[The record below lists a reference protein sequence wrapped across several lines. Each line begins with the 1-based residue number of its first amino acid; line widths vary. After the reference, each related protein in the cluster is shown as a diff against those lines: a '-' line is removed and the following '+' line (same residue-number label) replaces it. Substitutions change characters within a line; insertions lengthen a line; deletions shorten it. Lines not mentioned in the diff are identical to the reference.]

1 MSLGVIAS
9 VRDLV
14 PLRSLSYGEHMRI
27 AELQANRFLKLVGV
41 SGATVPERVI
51 TELPRVQVERMSPF
65 PVSGA
70 THWSSG
76 RWLVVV
82 NGAEPRVR
90 QRFSLA
96 HEFKHI
102 LDHRFADLIYG
113 SFAPADRPVLI
124 EQICDYFAGCL
135 LMPRPWLKTTYAEG
149 MQHLP
154 TLARYFDVSQAAM
167 QVRLNQIG
175 MTDPLPRCG
184 RPTSNWPIRAIRSS
198 GTNLYQRAASRQFAA
213 SATT

>member
-1 MSLGVIAS
+1 MNLGVIAR

-14 PLRSLSYGEHMRI
+14 PLRPLTYSEHLRI
-27 AELQANRFLKLVGV
+27 AELQANRFLQLVGV
-41 SGATVPERVI
+41 SQASVPERVI
-51 TELPRVQVERMSPF
+51 NELPRIQVEHMSPF

-76 RWLVVV
+76 RWLVVL

-113 SFAPADRPVLI
+113 SFTPPDRPVLI

-135 LMPRPWLKTTYAEG
+135 LMPRPWLKTTYAQG

-154 TLARYFDVSQAAM
+154 TLARHFDVSQAAV

-184 RPTSNWPIRAIRSS
+184 RPSADWAVRALHGDGRS
-198 GTNLYQRAASRQFAA
+198 LYQRAASPRFAA
-213 SATT
+213 SPTT

>member
-1 MSLGVIAS
+1 MRPGVVASL
-9 VRDLV
+9 RDLV
-14 PLRSLSYGEHMRI
+14 PLRPLTYGEHLRI

-41 SGATVPERVI
+41 HEAPVPERAI
-51 TELPRVQVERMSPF
+51 SELPRVHVEHMSPF

-76 RWLVVV
+76 QWLVAL

-96 HEFKHI
+96 HELKHI
-102 LDHRFADLIYG
+102 IDHRFAGLIFD
-113 SFAPADRPVLI
+113 SFANEDRPLLV

-135 LMPRPWLKTTYAEG
+135 LMPRPWLKSTYANG
-149 MQHLP
+149 LQHLP
-154 TLARYFDVSQAAM
+154 TLARRFDVSQAAM

-175 MTDPLPRCG
+175 MTDPTPRCG
-184 RPTSNWPIRAIRSS
+184 RPSADWPIRAIGSA
-198 GTNLYQRAASRQFAA
+198 GTNIYQRAANPLFAA
-213 SATT
+213 SVIT